1 MKTPSRNSIVLV
13 LIVSIFAS
21 LLTLSGC
28 GLSPTWYNGEDNG
41 AKIYSNDHDFLDD
54 YESAIL
60 DALESGCERDIRNLF
75 AENVLDNN
83 EDIDDGIEYVL
94 GLTDWEDSEIE
105 VIDDSVSSYTEF
117 GGEYEGA
124 EYEQLVKALRVSC
137 KVTVVCGDK
146 TFRLFFGGVGNYS
159 IKIKHSIQYVADM
172 MGLTYLRVCELDDDG
187 NIIDDND
194 SSLWLDGVYYPE
206 RAYIELIADM
216 ILKNEGRTVNGN
228 WTVDTSDEA
237 IVDRINRF
245 FDENAL
251 AEFNESELEGLRLL
265 LSRDNQVKKFQRS
278 YYITDDGAPY
288 LVLFF
293 HYTMG
298 SRCLILGLDGGKIT
312 GATLGYENEYGDL
325 HAEYGDLSGFEELVQ

>member
-1 MKTPSRNSIVLV
+1 MKKACINSIVSV
-13 LIVSIFAS
+13 LIVSILVS

-28 GLSPTWYNGEDNG
+28 SLSPTWYNGEDNG
-41 AKIYSNDHDFLDD
+41 AKIYSNDHDFLED

-60 DALESGCERDIRNLF
+60 DALESGSERDIRDLF
-75 AENVLDNN
+75 AENTLDNN
-83 EDIDDGIEYVL
+83 DDIDDGIEYVL
-94 GLTDWEDSEIE
+94 GLIDWEDNEIE
-105 VIDDSVSSYTEF
+105 VIDDNVSSYTEF

-146 TFRLFFGGVGNYS
+146 TFRIFFGGVGNYS
-159 IKIKHSIQYVADM
+159 IKIKHSIQYVSDM
-172 MGLTYLRVCELDDDG
+172 MGLTYLRVHELDEDG
-187 NIIDDND
+187 NIIDGND
-194 SSLWLDGVYYPE
+194 GSLWLDGVYYPE
-206 RAYIELIADM
+206 RANIEMIADM
-216 ILKNEGRTVNGN
+216 ILKNEGRTDDGSWV
-228 WTVDTSDEA
+228 VDTSDEA
-237 IVDRINRF
+237 IEDRIIRF

-251 AEFNESELEGLRLL
+251 AEFDESELEGLRLL

-278 YYITDDGAPY
+278 YYITDDGAPC

-298 SRCLILGLDGGKIT
+298 SRCLILRLDGGKIT
-312 GATLGYENEYGDL
+312 GATLGYEKEYGDL